1 MVLNGKTVFLT
12 GIEDSEF
19 DLISKWHG
27 DEDIIRNL
35 TDDIGR
41 LRNSGELRYAL
52 SEAYRYPMGRLFM
65 IRAVPANADPKQKVP
80 VGYIGAN
87 GFDWKNRHCSISLL
101 CGSPDWVPIFG
112 SDAIQTMCR
121 YLNKE
126 LGIHR
131 VEITMQAGESELYLK
146 ASRDAGFKQD
156 GILRDFYW
164 RSGKYHNVLIMS
176 WMGE

>member
-1 MVLNGKTVFLT
+1 MVLKGKHVFLT

-19 DLISKWHG
+19 DLIAKWHG

-35 TDDIGR
+35 TDDVGR
-41 LRNSGELRYAL
+41 LRNNGELKYAL
-52 SEAYRYPMGRLFM
+52 SEAYRYPIGRLFM
-65 IRAVPANADPKQKVP
+65 IRAVPSGTDQKVP
-80 VGYIGAN
+80 VGYIGVN
-87 GFDWKNRHCSISLL
+87 SFDWKNRHCSVALL
-101 CGSPDWVPIFG
+101 CGSHDWVPVFG
-112 SDAIQTMCR
+112 SDAVQTMCR

-131 VEITMQAGESELYLK
+131 VEMTTQVSESELYLK
-146 ASRDAGFKQD
+146 AIRDAGFKQD

-164 RSGKYHNVLIMS
+164 RSGKFHNVLIMS